1 MAGQDPVIW
10 LDLSL
15 PVLVWRFLRR
25 TWRRWRSREVI
36 WGTNYE
42 RFWPHFM
49 IWRPHDSL
57 LGWIITQH
65 ARKRRDMIAYMSD
78 PRWEHIR
85 FVRLRSSRE
94 VEGLW
99 GSWRTA
105 ARPRIDCPA
114 ISEPYVQRLD
124 PPAVFTEESAAPAT
138 GPTRSHPQP
147 RRSPASGR
155 PAPSSGRGEWRSR
168 GTSIR
173 ARGRRGRSPPASAAG

>member
-1 MAGQDPVIW
+1 MERRIREATRGKRWVVAGSYTKFSRRTFWPRLDTVVW
-10 LDLSL
+10 LDLPL

-25 TWRRWRSREVI
+25 TWRRWRSRELI

-85 FVRLRSSRE
+85 FVRLRSWRE
-94 VEGLW
+94 LEGLA
-99 GSWRTA
+99 GSVE
-105 ARPRIDCPA
+105 D
-114 ISEPYVQRLD
+114 
-124 PPAVFTEESAAPAT
+124 
-138 GPTRSHPQP
+138 G
-147 RRSPASGR
+147 G
-155 PAPSSGRGEWRSR
+155 
-168 GTSIR
+168 
-173 ARGRRGRSPPASAAG
+173 